1 MDRKK
6 RIVGLALGSGAARGC
21 AHFGVIRALREA
33 GMEPDVISGTS
44 IGALIG
50 GVMAAGNLGRLEQAV
65 LHMDLRE
72 ILYYFVEV
80 SFPRSGLIDGRRIVE
95 FIAEFVED
103 RCIEDLTQP
112 FRAVATEVMTGEEIV
127 FEKGPLIEA
136 IRASIAIPGIFTPV
150 VRDGKV
156 MVDGGLV
163 NPVPV
168 RVARE
173 MGADYVI
180 AVDVNHGRVG
190 ARRRKSQQSLP
201 APEREPEPDDE
212 AEWQARF
219 RAAWQSQWDLL
230 DQAVK
235 KRIQKW
241 MRPDDVPNIFDVIG
255 NTVRIMEAQI
265 ANAMMRVD
273 APELLIRPEVG
284 HIGFMEFHQAEEAID
299 AGYRATIEALASV
312 KRA

>member
-1 MDRKK
+1 MREKK
-6 RIVGLALGSGAARGC
+6 KIGLALGSGAARGC

-65 LHMDLRE
+65 LRMDLRE

-80 SFPRSGLIDGRRIVE
+80 SLPRSGLIDGRRIVE
-95 FIAEFVED
+95 FITEFVED
-103 RCIEDLTQP
+103 RRIEDLAQP
-112 FRAVATEVMTGEEIV
+112 FRAVATEVMTGDEVV
-127 FEKGPLIEA
+127 FDSGPLIEA

-168 RVARE
+168 RVARD

-190 ARRRKSQQSLP
+190 ARRRKAQQ
-201 APEREPEPDDE
+201 ERLISEQEPEPGEE
-212 AEWQARF
+212 AEWQERF
-219 RAAWQSQWDLL
+219 RAAWQLQWDLL

-265 ANAMMRVD
+265 ANSMMRVD
-273 APELLIRPEVG
+273 APELLIRPEVSQ
-284 HIGFMEFHQAEEAID
+284 IGFMEFHKVEEAID
-299 AGYRATIEALASV
+299 AGYRATIEALASA
-312 KRA
+312 KRP

>member
-1 MDRKK
+1 MYRKK
-6 RIVGLALGSGAARGC
+6 KKVGLALGSGAARGC
-21 AHFGVIRALREA
+21 AHFGVIRAIRES
-33 GMEPDVISGTS
+33 GMEPDYIAGTS

-65 LHMDLRE
+65 LKMDLRE

-80 SFPRSGLIDGRRIVE
+80 GFPRSGLIDGRRIVE
-95 FIAEFVED
+95 FITQFVED
-103 RCIEDLTQP
+103 RRIEDLSQP
-112 FRAVATEVMTGEEIV
+112 FRAVATEVMTGDEIV
-127 FEKGPLIEA
+127 FSSGPLIAA

-150 VRDGKV
+150 TKDGQV

-168 RVARE
+168 RVARD

-190 ARRRKSQQSLP
+190 ARRRKSRETP
-201 APEREPEPDDE
+201 APERTPEPNDE
-212 AEWQARF
+212 GEWQDRF
-219 RAAWQSQWDLL
+219 LAAWQTQWDLL

-241 MRPDDVPNIFDVIG
+241 MRPDDVPHIFDVIG

-265 ANAMMRVD
+265 TNSMMRVD

-284 HIGFMEFHQAEEAID
+284 QIGFLEFHRAEETID
-299 AGYRATIEALASV
+299 AGYRATIEALATA
-312 KRA
+312 KRP